1 MADTLAGKGYVVTT
15 SSVAALTA
23 GAGETITL
31 IGLTV
36 ANIHAS
42 TGSWVT
48 ADVIRSAGT
57 DSEIA
62 HEINIPVNDSL
73 DLLQGKVIL
82 NATDTLN
89 LKAENVSSLEA
100 TLSYLLQT

>member
-1 MADTLAGKGYVVTT
+1 MADTLAGKGYVITA

-42 TGSWVT
+42 TASWVT
-48 ADVIRSAGT
+48 ADVIRSTGT

-62 HEINIPVNDSL
+62 HEINIPINDSL

-89 LKAENVSSLEA
+89 LKAENISSLEA